1 MKCERCGGE
10 VSERASFCPHC
21 GAPRP
26 GGRGSASPS
35 EGESVKWDAKTTL
48 IEGKGSA
55 SPSEGERAEQ
65 AGSGE
70 RRAGGQGSAFYPAPK
85 QRPPKR
91 GFNGKGALILALAL
105 LLSALLGA
113 GSFFMFR
120 YFTED
125 SLLSEESSE
134 RGKGERRKD
143 REGDRERD
151 GDQDRDKRRKRKTER
166 DEEEEDSS
174 GGKER
179 KSGEKKRKTERKT
192 SEGKKGWE
200 RMLPTAESS
209 GGEGESPK
217 PENESDS
224 ESASPALTESEP
236 PSDSGGFILPDSDSR
251 YYSAEEIS
259 GLTKEE
265 LRIARNEIYARRGR
279 IFSDS
284 GLRTYFEGKDWYHG
298 SIEAGRFSDDQL
310 NDFEKK
316 NRDLIKAREEQ
327 LGG

>member
-10 VSERASFCPHC
+10 ISERASFCPHC

-35 EGESVKWDAKTTL
+35 EGE
-48 IEGKGSA
+48 
-55 SPSEGERAEQ
+55 RAEQ
-65 AGSGE
+65 AGSGD

-134 RGKGERRKD
+134 RGKGGRRKD
-143 REGDRERD
+143 REGDQERD

-166 DEEEEDSS
+166 DEEEKDSS

-179 KSGEKKRKTERKT
+179 KSGEGKRKTERKT

>member
-1 MKCERCGGE
+1 
-10 VSERASFCPHC
+10 
-21 GAPRP
+21 
-26 GGRGSASPS
+26 
-35 EGESVKWDAKTTL
+35 
-48 IEGKGSA
+48 
-55 SPSEGERAEQ
+55 
-65 AGSGE
+65 
-70 RRAGGQGSAFYPAPK
+70 
-85 QRPPKR
+85 
-91 GFNGKGALILALAL
+91 
-105 LLSALLGA
+105 
-113 GSFFMFR
+113 MFR

-125 SLLSEESSE
+125 SLLSEERPE

-179 KSGEKKRKTERKT
+179 KSWEGKRKTERKT

-298 SIEAGRFSDDQL
+298 NIEAGRFRDDQL

>member
-35 EGESVKWDAKTTL
+35 EGE
-48 IEGKGSA
+48 
-55 SPSEGERAEQ
+55 RAEQ
-65 AGSGE
+65 AGSGD

-166 DEEEEDSS
+166 DEEEEDS

-179 KSGEKKRKTERKT
+179 KSGEGKRKTERKT

-200 RMLPTAESS
+200 RMLPTAESY
-209 GGEGESPK
+209 GGEGEYPK

>member
-26 GGRGSASPS
+26 GGGGSASPS
-35 EGESVKWDAKTTL
+35 EGKRT
-48 IEGKGSA
+48 
-55 SPSEGERAEQ
+55 EQ
-65 AGSGE
+65 AGNGD

-134 RGKGERRKD
+134 RGKGEGKKD
-143 REGDRERD
+143 REGDQE
-151 GDQDRDKRRKRKTER
+151 RDKRRKRKTER

-179 KSGEKKRKTERKT
+179 KSGEKKRKAERKT
-192 SEGKKGWE
+192 SEGKKIWE

>member
-10 VSERASFCPHC
+10 ISERASFCPHC

-26 GGRGSASPS
+26 GGEGSASPS
-35 EGESVKWDAKTTL
+35 EGKRT
-48 IEGKGSA
+48 
-55 SPSEGERAEQ
+55 EQ
-65 AGSGE
+65 AGNGD

-134 RGKGERRKD
+134 RGKGEGKKD
-143 REGDRERD
+143 REGDQE
-151 GDQDRDKRRKRKTER
+151 RDKRRKRKTER

-179 KSGEKKRKTERKT
+179 KSGEKKRKAERKT
-192 SEGKKGWE
+192 SEGKKIWE

>member
-10 VSERASFCPHC
+10 ISERASFCPHC

-26 GGRGSASPS
+26 RGEGSASPS
-35 EGESVKWDAKTTL
+35 EGKRT
-48 IEGKGSA
+48 
-55 SPSEGERAEQ
+55 EQ
-65 AGSGE
+65 AGNGD

-134 RGKGERRKD
+134 RGKGEGKKD
-143 REGDRERD
+143 REGDRE
-151 GDQDRDKRRKRKTER
+151 RDKRRKRKTER

-179 KSGEKKRKTERKT
+179 KSGEKKRKAERKT

>member
-48 IEGKGSA
+48 IEGKRSA

-65 AGSGE
+65 AGSGD

-151 GDQDRDKRRKRKTER
+151 GDQDRDKRR
-166 DEEEEDSS
+166 
-174 GGKER
+174 
-179 KSGEKKRKTERKT
+179 KRKTERKT

-298 SIEAGRFSDDQL
+298 SIEAGRFRDDQL

>member
-10 VSERASFCPHC
+10 ISERASFCPHC

-26 GGRGSASPS
+26 RGERSASPS
-35 EGESVKWDAKTTL
+35 EG
-48 IEGKGSA
+48 KG
-55 SPSEGERAEQ
+55 AEQ
-65 AGSGE
+65 AGNGD

-91 GFNGKGALILALAL
+91 GFNGKGALILVLAL

-134 RGKGERRKD
+134 RGKGEGKRD
-143 REGDRERD
+143 REGDQE
-151 GDQDRDKRRKRKTER
+151 RDKRRKRKTER

-179 KSGEKKRKTERKT
+179 KSGERKRKAERKT

-200 RMLPTAESS
+200 RMLPTVESS

-284 GLRTYFEGKDWYHG
+284 GLRSYFEGKDWYHG

>member
-35 EGESVKWDAKTTL
+35 EGE
-48 IEGKGSA
+48 
-55 SPSEGERAEQ
+55 RAEQ
-65 AGSGE
+65 AGSGD

-166 DEEEEDSS
+166 DEEEEDS

-179 KSGEKKRKTERKT
+179 KSGEGKRKTERKT

-209 GGEGESPK
+209 EGEGESPK

-224 ESASPALTESEP
+224 ESAPPASTESEP

>member
-1 MKCERCGGE
+1 
-10 VSERASFCPHC
+10 
-21 GAPRP
+21 
-26 GGRGSASPS
+26 
-35 EGESVKWDAKTTL
+35 
-48 IEGKGSA
+48 
-55 SPSEGERAEQ
+55 
-65 AGSGE
+65 
-70 RRAGGQGSAFYPAPK
+70 
-85 QRPPKR
+85 
-91 GFNGKGALILALAL
+91 
-105 LLSALLGA
+105 
-113 GSFFMFR
+113 MFR

-134 RGKGERRKD
+134 RGKGEGKKD
-143 REGDRERD
+143 REGDQE
-151 GDQDRDKRRKRKTER
+151 RDKRRKRKTER

-179 KSGEKKRKTERKT
+179 KSGEKKRKAERKT
-192 SEGKKGWE
+192 SDGKKIWE
-200 RMLPTAESS
+200 RILPTAESS

-217 PENESDS
+217 PEDEPDS
-224 ESASPALTESEP
+224 ESASTALTESEP

>member
-26 GGRGSASPS
+26 GGEGSASPS
-35 EGESVKWDAKTTL
+35 EGKRT
-48 IEGKGSA
+48 
-55 SPSEGERAEQ
+55 EQ
-65 AGSGE
+65 AGNGD

-134 RGKGERRKD
+134 RGKGEGKKD
-143 REGDRERD
+143 REGDQE
-151 GDQDRDKRRKRKTER
+151 RDKRRKRKTER

-179 KSGEKKRKTERKT
+179 KSGEKKRKAERKT

>member
-35 EGESVKWDAKTTL
+35 EGE
-48 IEGKGSA
+48 
-55 SPSEGERAEQ
+55 RAEQ
-65 AGSGE
+65 AGSGD
-70 RRAGGQGSAFYPAPK
+70 RRAGGQGNVFYPAPK

-151 GDQDRDKRRKRKTER
+151 KRRKRKTER

-179 KSGEKKRKTERKT
+179 KSGEKKRKAERKT